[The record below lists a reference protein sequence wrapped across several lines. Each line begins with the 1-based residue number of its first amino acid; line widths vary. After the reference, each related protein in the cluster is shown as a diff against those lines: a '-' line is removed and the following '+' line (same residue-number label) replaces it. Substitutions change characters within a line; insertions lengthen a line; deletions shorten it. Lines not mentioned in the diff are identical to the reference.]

1 MRKIILIMLFFL
13 VAACNSE
20 IKPYLKPAPE
30 ADIPTRIA
38 NQQKWLT
45 EAIARRE
52 LPYGSDASPIQIKL
66 NKIKEKYSKLQ
77 SAGTLTDKDSKE
89 INKMLDETSDMVFR
103 LRQKKLKQL

>member
-1 MRKIILIMLFFL
+1 M

-20 IKPYLKPAPE
+20 IKPILKPAPE

-45 EAIARRE
+45 EAVAHKEFGI
-52 LPYGSDASPIQIKL
+52 GSDPSPIQKKL
-66 NKIKEKYSKLQ
+66 NQIKEKYSKLQ
-77 SAGTLTDKDSKE
+77 SGGTLTEKDSKE

-103 LRQKKLKQL
+103 LRQKKLRHL